1 MDGTLKL
8 ASAFCLALAFTCAAP
23 APGAQP
29 SDAYEAFNQFCAA
42 HFAAEREEEMY
53 RAFGKE
59 LKVVEGS
66 LWQHVSEAS
75 ACFAW
80 QTNLPA
86 KTSVE
91 FGTTAAYGQKTA
103 EPERCFSLHLHHL
116 KGLKRDTTYHYRLVA
131 TDERGN
137 RLATPD
143 ATFATKRLPDAVRIP
158 DGGAGP
164 PFVLDRPNATYLVT
178 QDIAADGTAI
188 FVAASGITLDLGGH
202 TVTYDEKRDAANEG
216 ACAIRGHKSRGIG
229 LSDIKVLNGR
239 VRRGKGGSSTQKV
252 WDTLYNPLFF
262 SKPTGLE
269 AAGLDVD
276 YDGCQVAAIA
286 LVVRGEKVDLHHNAF
301 LDRGSDL
308 FNRHLG
314 MDVVSFAAQDSKL
327 HRNLIKRT
335 RHRGVNAFQKNEV
348 FANEIYVDSFA
359 TNSYGIMY
367 YNQQGA
373 AGLHIFAN
381 RIFGTG
387 YHPIGIG
394 SGQGYSDVKVRHNY
408 IQMQGTKAE
417 ARWTGGQGG
426 GDDPG
431 QLHPVNGIRLQRPR
445 GNIEHSD
452 NFIVAKGSGQGC
464 LMRCLWLVP
473 DEKVGPGVVFRNNR
487 IKLISEDGVAE
498 GYAISAGGAPIP
510 PDATTLRHT
519 VNLERNTVIT
529 NLCHVQFG
537 DNYSHGG
544 CYFLQNNQ
552 FIKVGNDPR
561 YKTIRLGWKGWKY
574 ETFGHTFMDTTFE
587 GGASYDSV
595 SFDGAQRG
603 RYDFTVAWSLELK
616 APAGAVVVLKDKSGQ
631 EWFHDKMPETG
642 KLTLP
647 VPEFDRTREGKT
659 VLSPHTITVT
669 HDGKTTTRQLTGDK
683 PTSLDLSGP

>member
-1 MDGTLKL
+1 MRSIAVIFLVL
-8 ASAFCLALAFTCAAP
+8 ASPLARAAE
-23 APGAQP
+23 Q
-29 SDAYEAFNQFCAA
+29 DAYGAFNQFCAA
-42 HFAAEREEEMY
+42 HFGAEREDEMY
-53 RAFGKE
+53 RTFGKE

-66 LWQHVSEAS
+66 TWQHVSESS

-86 KTSVE
+86 KSFVE
-91 FGTTAAYGQKTA
+91 FGTTPAYGQKTP

-116 KGLKRDTTYHYRLVA
+116 KGLKPDTTYHYRLVSV
-131 TDERGN
+131 DERGN

-143 ATFATKRLPDAVRIP
+143 ATFTTAKLPNAVRIP
-158 DGGAGP
+158 DDVAGP
-164 PFVLDRPNATYLVT
+164 PFVLDKPNATYLVT
-178 QDIAADGTAI
+178 NDIAADGTAI
-188 FVAASGITLDLGGH
+188 FIAAPGITLDLGGH
-202 TVTYDEKRDAANEG
+202 TITYDEKRDTANEG

-229 LSDIKVLNGR
+229 LANIKVLNGL
-239 VRRGKGGSSTQKV
+239 VRRGKGGSATEKV

-262 SKPTGLE
+262 SKPSALE
-269 AAGLDVD
+269 IAGLDVD
-276 YDGCQVAAIA
+276 YDGCQVVAIA
-286 LVVRGEKVDLHHNAF
+286 LIIRGENVGLHHNAF
-301 LDRGSDL
+301 LDRGSAL

-314 MDVVSFAAQDSKL
+314 MDAVSFAAQDSKL
-327 HRNLIKRT
+327 HHNLIKRT

-348 FANEIYVDSFA
+348 FANEIYIDSYA

-367 YNQQGA
+367 YSQQGA
-373 AGLHIFAN
+373 EGLDLHHN

-394 SGQGYSDVKVRHNY
+394 SGQGYSDVKVHHNY

-417 ARWTGGQGG
+417 ARWAGGQGG

-445 GNIEHSD
+445 SNIEHA
-452 NFIVAKGSGQGC
+452 NNVIVVKGSGEGC

-473 DEKVGPGVVFRNNR
+473 DEKVGPGVGFRNNR

-498 GYAISAGGAPIP
+498 GYALSCGGTPNP
-510 PDATTLRHT
+510 PGPAT
-519 VNLERNTVIT
+519 VDLEHNTVIT

-544 CYFLQNNQ
+544 RYTFEAND
-552 FIKVGNDPR
+552 FIKVGDDPR
-561 YKTIRLGWKGWKY
+561 YRTIRLGWKGWKY
-574 ETFGHTFMDTTFE
+574 ETFGHLFLDTAFK
-587 GGASYDSV
+587 GGASYDAV

-603 RYDFTVAWSLELK
+603 RYNFSVAWTLTLK
-616 APAGAVVVLKDKSGQ
+616 APAGAEVAVKNKAGEECFREKVP
-631 EWFHDKMPETG
+631 HDS
-642 KLTLP
+642 TLRIP
-647 VPEFDRTREGKT
+647 ITECLRTRDGKT

-669 HDGKTTTRQLTGDK
+669 HGAKTITRQMAIDK
-683 PTSLDLSGP
+683 PTSLDLTGP